1 MASDLGNTAKGFVN
15 FYSSILSKINNIYVL
30 KGYSDRFNTK
40 LLKIIGNRYLAEGY
54 DLEVIN
60 STIDIEAL
68 EGIIIPKENIAVVI
82 EKVTHGISLN
92 MKEATLQYIELEKAF
107 DLKKI
112 EDKKALI
119 ESTTNKILEKF
130 QESHNYFS
138 IALKIHDEWEKIY
151 IANMDFKKADILT
164 EEVINNLL
172 GKAKD
177 KNTDKNFIV
186 DRYLGGSTP
195 VGPHDYVPN
204 ITEGTK
210 RYFIKGRPGT
220 GKSTILKKL
229 AKKAAEKGYDV
240 EIYHCGFDPNSLDMV
255 IVRELGFAIFD
266 STAPHEYFPSKDSDE
281 IIDVYEK
288 LITPGTDEEYEEQLK
303 DIVKRYKEQ
312 VGNGVTALEKAKILK
327 DEIENIYE
335 EAFDEVRGDK
345 LIEEIKIKLNL

>member
-1 MASDLGNTAKGFVN
+1 MKGKILNYYGGGNTAKGFVN

-177 KNTDKNFIV
+177 KNTDKKFYS
-186 DRYLGGSTP
+186 R
-195 VGPHDYVPN
+195 
-204 ITEGTK
+204 
-210 RYFIKGRPGT
+210 
-220 GKSTILKKL
+220 
-229 AKKAAEKGYDV
+229 
-240 EIYHCGFDPNSLDMV
+240 
-255 IVRELGFAIFD
+255 
-266 STAPHEYFPSKDSDE
+266 
-281 IIDVYEK
+281 
-288 LITPGTDEEYEEQLK
+288 
-303 DIVKRYKEQ
+303 
-312 VGNGVTALEKAKILK
+312 
-327 DEIENIYE
+327 
-335 EAFDEVRGDK
+335 
-345 LIEEIKIKLNL
+345 